1 MTALMRRH
9 DRRLRPVM
17 LPHSMAARRNF
28 MRKREELV
36 KDRQL
41 ALDKAKGSLCGLAIG
56 DSFGDA
62 ARKPDFQ
69 RDYGITTD
77 FQKGASWS
85 TDDTEFA
92 LLTAYNLIRH
102 GGTFPTAARRSEA
115 ALSGSSVRETRRGR
129 PIWRRRTPASA
140 ITGRESGEPRRLRLR
155 FPWPW

>member
-1 MTALMRRH
+1 
-9 DRRLRPVM
+9 M

-77 FQKGASWS
+77 FQKGA
-85 TDDTEFA
+85 E
-92 LLTAYNLIRH
+92 Y
-102 GGTFPTAARRSEA
+102 TFLYGYLCCLEDIENRRIKGFCKEC
-115 ALSGSSVRETRRGR
+115 E
-129 PIWRRRTPASA
+129 
-140 ITGRESGEPRRLRLR
+140 
-155 FPWPW
+155 